1 MIPGFLA
8 KAGKDAIRSMI
19 PDLLRKFDFLNLD
32 NCFNPKIEVPNGLW
46 GQNKNLSVVVLSP
59 PVVNETGFYC
69 HIMLDEIEQSPFA
82 TPEDLTMRIEA
93 EEQDLSEFGNSW
105 GFDELYPIRF
115 RSGNRNLKSD
125 VSISG
130 TFSGKKE
137 ISEIFLKNYIS

>member
-1 MIPGFLA
+1 M
-8 KAGKDAIRSMI
+8 
-19 PDLLRKFDFLNLD
+19 
-32 NCFNPKIEVPNGLW
+32 
-46 GQNKNLSVVVLSP
+46 VVLSP

-137 ISEIFLKNYIS
+137 ILDSEEISLDKDDALVDTILRESRLRSNRI